1 MDLGVQEATAR
12 TIIKTM
18 AARSVDE
25 LANIAVGADQEGLN
39 ELKEVWS
46 LGLGFGV
53 WGLGFR
59 LKEVGFGVRV

>member
-46 LGLGFGV
+46 WGLGFGV
-53 WGLGFR
+53 WVLGFR